1 MKKAVYKTNINCGN
15 CLSTVTP
22 FLNELKELSEW
33 SVDLSSK
40 DRLLTVKAENI
51 DSDRVVQAI
60 EQAGFKAEKKQ
71 SVFGKLF

>member
-22 FLNELKELSEW
+22 FLNELKEVSEW

-51 DSDRVVQAI
+51 DSDRVIQAV

>member
-22 FLNELKELSEW
+22 FLDALKDVSEW

-51 DSDRVVQAI
+51 DSDAVIKAVD
-60 EQAGFKAEKKQ
+60 QAGFKADKKE
-71 SVFGKLF
+71 SLFGKLF

>member
-1 MKKAVYKTNINCGN
+1 MKKAVYKTNINCGM

-33 SVDLSSK
+33 SVDMSSK
-40 DRLLTVKAENI
+40 DRLLTVEAENI
-51 DSDRVVQAI
+51 DSDLVIQAVK
-60 EQAGFKAEKKQ
+60 QAGFKAEKKK

>member
-1 MKKAVYKTNINCGN
+1 MKKAVYKTNINCGS

-22 FLNELKELSEW
+22 FLNELNELSEW

-51 DSDRVVQAI
+51 DSDRVVQAV

>member
-22 FLNELKELSEW
+22 FLNDLKEVSEW
-33 SVDLSSK
+33 SVDLASK

-51 DSDRVVQAI
+51 NSDLIIKVV
-60 EQAGFKAEKKQ
+60 EQAGFKAEKKK
-71 SVFGKLF
+71 SVLGKLF

>member
-22 FLNELKELSEW
+22 FLNELKEVSEW

-51 DSDRVVQAI
+51 DSDRVVQAV

>member
-22 FLNELKELSEW
+22 FLNDLKEVSEW
-33 SVDLSSK
+33 SVDLASK

-51 DSDRVVQAI
+51 NSDLIIKAV
-60 EQAGFKAEKKQ
+60 EQAGFKAEKKK
-71 SVFGKLF
+71 SVLGKLF

>member
-51 DSDRVVQAI
+51 DSDRVVQAV